1 MNYVAT
7 YEVNV
12 ATNFS
17 RFKCIPFCSF
27 EDDDKKFVR
36 GGCVANLKHSELG
49 GMLAS
54 DDKDFTD
61 DGLSEVFLWKYKGK
75 EGDTENFNTQSMF
88 ELELSQDY
96 MRGQIGRTSEDL
108 EYNHKFR
115 LRHLNTGR
123 LVTVQE
129 ITYNGQKITT
139 LGLAPHLNLEAN
151 PNPGKGQDNYRISDK
166 ADKIRDLEENTLF
179 TFLSTNVDNDSRI
192 KNFSCVKIQ
201 HVKSQL
207 YLSMK
212 KKALFNVKPKVLDH
226 EEVLQEQLL

>member
-1 MNYVAT
+1 MKFHQYFVAMNYVAT

-17 RFKCIPFCSF
+17 RFKCIPFCTF

-36 GGCVANLKHSELG
+36 GGCVAILKHSELG

-54 DDKDFTD
+54 DDMDFTD

-96 MRGQIGRTSEDL
+96 LRGQIGRTSEDM

-129 ITYNGQKITT
+129 ITYNG
-139 LGLAPHLNLEAN
+139 
-151 PNPGKGQDNYRISDK
+151 
-166 ADKIRDLEENTLF
+166 
-179 TFLSTNVDNDSRI
+179 
-192 KNFSCVKIQ
+192 
-201 HVKSQL
+201 
-207 YLSMK
+207 
-212 KKALFNVKPKVLDH
+212 
-226 EEVLQEQLL
+226 

>member
-1 MNYVAT
+1 MNYVPT

-17 RFKCIPFCSF
+17 RFKCIPFCAY

-49 GMLAS
+49 GLLAS

-61 DGLSEVFLWKYKGK
+61 DGLCEVFLWKYKGK
-75 EGDTENFNTQSMF
+75 EGDTENFNTQSLF
-88 ELELSQDY
+88 ELELAQDC
-96 MRGQIGRTSEDL
+96 MRGQIGRTSEDM

-139 LGLAPHLNLEAN
+139 LGLAPHLNLEPN
-151 PNPGKGQDNYRISDK
+151 PNPGKG
-166 ADKIRDLEENTLF
+166 
-179 TFLSTNVDNDSRI
+179 
-192 KNFSCVKIQ
+192 
-201 HVKSQL
+201 
-207 YLSMK
+207 
-212 KKALFNVKPKVLDH
+212 
-226 EEVLQEQLL
+226 